1 MNLLVP
7 ARRLLARRVHASG
20 FRSADFQS
28 AFSVNATVK
37 PAASRRSGLSP
48 FRAGHPICLLAALLL
63 AMPLLARGQA
73 PGLIHKIYIQHTGP
87 PAVSDAFLL
96 ANIRSKEGERLLD
109 ATIEEDQQSLYATGF
124 FHNVQVYQTNTPA
137 GIDLTYLVQGEPIVT
152 AINIKGNKKF
162 SLRKLQKKLTCKTGQ
177 PLDPVKLFKN
187 AQDMQ
192 ELYQKA
198 GYQDTT
204 VKVLPPAI
212 DEAAGR
218 ATVTIQVQET
228 EKVRITD
235 VVFDGAVA
243 KTQKQLRKVLKTRRH
258 WMWSWLTG
266 SGVLKKEEFE
276 DDMDRLL
283 EYYQNDGY
291 IDFAILDKKFDYT
304 VSNRMV
310 IHIVISEGRQYKVG
324 NLTIT
329 GNTLFSTNDFIKGR
343 MIGGKLMVLTNVPGA
358 IFKPAAFDGDLETI
372 RDMYG
377 SRGLLSPA
385 QNGNTIVQGAR
396 SANAANGTMDVAYDI
411 KEGGTNY
418 IERIIIKGNEK
429 TKDRVIRRELAVYP
443 GEVYNMVN
451 IKISKQRLEQM
462 EYFSKVDTSADDT
475 DIANRKNLVIALQ
488 EQSMSSV
495 SLGAGFSSVES
506 IVGMA
511 EVKMKNFDL
520 FNPPTFTGAGQK
532 LQLIAT
538 VGSIYQDYE
547 VNFIE
552 PYFLGRRL
560 ALGVDLFHREVDYD
574 SLNSMYDE
582 TYDGGTISLTKPLWR
597 NFKGSLSYTPQLVHV
612 SMNSGFYT
620 NNTTNIVSGTNSV
633 TAPNI
638 STNIYDERGNYFENK
653 FGFTLDY
660 DTRADLRNPD
670 HGQHSEFVAQ
680 VATPPGDT
688 DLYKLE
694 LRSSW
699 FFKGFAPGHILEIDG
714 RTGVVDTYGG
724 TQRVPIFERWF
735 LGGLGSL
742 RGYRYHQIGPSDEYG
757 EPLGGDTYFF
767 GDAEYSIPLAK
778 IVRLAWFYD
787 IGNVFADPYSFKLT
801 QTQTHF
807 YSDNLGIGLR
817 IALPFGG
824 PQGVPLR
831 LDYGI
836 PLTHDSNL
844 GSAGRIQI
852 GVGYIRGF

>member
-1 MNLLVP
+1 MNPTPMKFFVP
-7 ARRLLARRVHASG
+7 TRRLLWVL
-20 FRSADFQS
+20 F
-28 AFSVNATVK
+28 
-37 PAASRRSGLSP
+37 
-48 FRAGHPICLLAALLL
+48 LAL
-63 AMPLLARGQA
+63 PLLARAQA
-73 PGLIHKIYIQHTGP
+73 PGLIHQIFIQHTGP
-87 PAVSDAFLL
+87 PAVSDSFLR

-109 ATIEEDQQSLYATGF
+109 ATIEEDQASLYATGF
-124 FHNVQVYQTNTPA
+124 FHNVQVYQTNTPL

-152 AINIKGNKKF
+152 AINITGNKKL
-162 SLRKLQKKLTCKTGQ
+162 SLRKLEKKLTCKSGQ

-218 ATVTIQVQET
+218 ATVTIEIHET

-235 VVFDGAVA
+235 IVFDGAAA

-266 SGVLKKEEFE
+266 SGVLKKEEFD

-283 EYYQNDGY
+283 EFYQSDGY
-291 IDFAILDKKFDYT
+291 IDFAVLDKKFDYT
-304 VSNRMV
+304 APNRMV
-310 IHIVISEGRQYKVG
+310 IHLVISEGRQYKVG
-324 NLTIT
+324 AVTFT

-358 IFKPAAFDGDLETI
+358 IFKPAAFDADLETI

-385 QNGNTIVQGAR
+385 QNGNTIVQAAR
-396 SANAANGTMDVAYDI
+396 AANAASGTMDVAYNI
-411 KEGGTNY
+411 KEGDTNY
-418 IERIIIKGNEK
+418 FEKIEIKGNEK

-443 GEVYNMVN
+443 GEVYNMAGV
-451 IKISKQRLEQM
+451 KISKQILEQM
-462 EYFSKVDTSADDT
+462 EYFSKVDASTEET
-475 DIANRKNLVIALQ
+475 DIPNRKNLVFALQ
-488 EQSMSSV
+488 EQSMSSA

-538 VGSIYQDYE
+538 LGSLYQDYE
-547 VNFIE
+547 INFIE

-582 TYDGGTISLTKPLWR
+582 TYDGGTISLTKPLGR
-597 NFKGSLSYTPQLVHV
+597 FFKGSVSYTPEVVHV
-612 SMNSGFYT
+612 SMNSGFDPNAVT
-620 NNTTNIVSGTNSV
+620 NGDNSV
-633 TAPNI
+633 TPPNI
-638 STNIYDERGNYFENK
+638 STNIYDQHGTFFENK

-660 DTRADLRNPD
+660 DTRTDLRNPD
-670 HGQHSEFVAQ
+670 HGQHSELIAQ
-680 VATPPGDT
+680 IATPPGDT

-694 LRSSW
+694 MRSSW
-699 FFKGFAPGHILEIDG
+699 FFKGFAQGHILELDA

-724 TQRVPIFERWF
+724 TPSVPIFERWF

-742 RGYRYHQIGPSDEYG
+742 RGYRYHQIGPSDSFG

-807 YSDNLGIGLR
+807 YSDNVGIGLR

-836 PLTHDSNL
+836 PLTHDANL

>member
-1 MNLLVP
+1 MNPTLMNLFVP
-7 ARRLLARRVHASG
+7 ARRLLGV
-20 FRSADFQS
+20 
-28 AFSVNATVK
+28 
-37 PAASRRSGLSP
+37 
-48 FRAGHPICLLAALLL
+48 LLL
-63 AMPLLARGQA
+63 ALPLLARAQA
-73 PGLIHKIYIQHTGP
+73 PVLIHKIYIRHTGP

-124 FHNVQVYQTNTPA
+124 FHNVQVYQTNTPL
-137 GIDLTYLVQGEPIVT
+137 GIDLTYQVQGEPIVT
-152 AINIKGNKKF
+152 AIKITGNKKL
-162 SLRKLQKKLTCKTGQ
+162 SLHKLQKKLTCKTGQ
-177 PLDPVKLFKN
+177 PLDPLKLFKN
-187 AQDMQ
+187 GQDMQ

-204 VKVLPPAI
+204 VEVLPPAI
-212 DEAAGR
+212 DEPAGR
-218 ATVTIQVQET
+218 ATVTIQIHET
-228 EKVRITD
+228 EKVRVTD

-266 SGVLKKEEFE
+266 TGVLKKDEFE

-304 VSNRMV
+304 TPNRMI

-324 NLTIT
+324 AVTIT
-329 GNTLFSTNDFIKGR
+329 GNTLFSTNDFLKGKK
-343 MIGGKLMVLTNVPGA
+343 ISGKLMVLTNVPGA
-358 IFKPAAFDGDLETI
+358 IFKPAAFDGDVETI

-377 SRGLLSPA
+377 SKGLLSPA
-385 QNGNTIVQGAR
+385 QNGNTLVQAAR
-396 SANAANGTMDVAYDI
+396 TANAANGTMDVAFNI
-411 KEGGTNY
+411 KEGDTNY
-418 IERIIIKGNEK
+418 IEKIEIKGNEK

-443 GEVYNMVN
+443 GEVYNMANV
-451 IKISKQRLEQM
+451 KISKQILEQM
-462 EYFSKVDTSADDT
+462 DYFSKVDATAEET
-475 DIANRKNLVIALQ
+475 DIVNRKNLVLALQ
-488 EQSMSSV
+488 EQSMSTASV
-495 SLGAGFSSVES
+495 GAGFSSVES

-511 EVKMKNFDL
+511 EIKMKNFDL

-547 VNFIE
+547 INFIE

-560 ALGVDLFHREVDYD
+560 ALGVDLFHREEDYD

-582 TYDGGTISLTKPLWR
+582 TFDGGTFSLTQPLGPH
-597 NFKGSLSYTPQLVHV
+597 FKGSVSYTPQDVHIA
-612 SMNSGFYT
+612 MNSGFHT
-620 NNTTNIVSGTNSV
+620 NSTTSTVFTTNASTGLVTSSNSV
-633 TAPNI
+633 TGGNI
-638 STNIYDERGNYFENK
+638 STNIYDEHGTYFENK

-660 DTRADLRNPD
+660 DTRAQLRDPD
-670 HGQHSEFVAQ
+670 RGQRSELIAQ
-680 VATPPGDT
+680 IATPPGDT

-694 LRSSW
+694 MRSSW
-699 FFKGFAPGHILEIDG
+699 FFKGFTQGHILQLDA

-724 TQRVPIFERWF
+724 TSRVPIFERWF

-742 RGYRYHQIGPSDEYG
+742 RGYRYHQIGPSDPYG

-778 IVRLAWFYD
+778 ILRLVWFYD
-787 IGNVFADPYSFKLT
+787 IGNVFAQPYSFKLT
-801 QTQTHF
+801 ESQTHF
-807 YSDNLGIGLR
+807 YSDDVGIGLV

-824 PQGVPLR
+824 PGGVPLR
-831 LDYGI
+831 IDYGI
-836 PLTHDSNL
+836 PITHDANL
-844 GSAGRIQI
+844 GSAGRVQI
-852 GVGYIRGF
+852 GVNFLRGF